1 LSNTCIEH
9 INLEGITDSHVYQ
22 AGVQIT
28 SKAAISNTNVSY
40 LAGDN
45 ISLEVG
51 FEVDNNAV
59 FNGVIQGCE

>member
-1 LSNTCIEH
+1 LSNVCIEN
-9 INLEGITDSHVYQ
+9 INLEGISDEHIYK
-22 AGVQIT
+22 AGVQIS

-40 LAGDN
+40 FAGDN

-51 FEVDNNAV
+51 FKVDNNGV